1 MRIVKE
7 GKKILHMYFDS
18 VDDFFQHSD
27 AKELQEKGVS
37 HLPSSNQ
44 RHIREIAKGDD
55 KSWRYAEEKTK
66 DEFEK
71 TRFDPTK
78 GKTMCADAV
87 KKTMADRSYKKLM
100 ANAMTYRRKPKFQ
113 DVGSRLSVPR
123 AIAGEDKYFVS
134 LKAAR
139 KPTVKIAI
147 NICGSASVNAAA
159 FARVAQTA
167 IPTIYALEQA
177 GITTEVYYC
186 AFSTRT
192 HRGFNHSQLSVKV
205 KSAQQRFS
213 WTLFAPVFCVG
224 SYRDN
229 IFTAWSNCDIDTDSG
244 LGCPM
249 NESDIQSN
257 NNFGY
262 DSVIGLNAVGPVEN
276 VGSIFNKI
284 KLTK

>member
-1 MRIVKE
+1 MRIIKE
-7 GKKILHMYFDS
+7 AGKLIHMQYDS

-27 AKELQEKGVS
+27 TKTLVEKGIG
-37 HLPSSNQ
+37 HLPSSNRERIQ
-44 RHIREIAKGDD
+44 EIAKGDE
-55 KSWRYAEEKTK
+55 KSWRYGDDRSKSK
-66 DEFEK
+66 FESV
-71 TRFDPTK
+71 RFDPSK
-78 GKTMCADAV
+78 GKGLCLDAV
-87 KKTMADRSYKKLM
+87 KSTMADRSYKKLM

-113 DVGSRLSVPR
+113 DVGSRLSIPR

-139 KPTVKIAI
+139 KPTVRIAI
-147 NICGSASVNAAA
+147 NICGSASVDKEA
-159 FARVAQTA
+159 FERVAKTA

-192 HRGFNHSQLSVKV
+192 HKGFDHSQLSVKV

-229 IFTAWSNCDIDTDSG
+229 IFAAWSNCDVSTDSG

-249 NESDIQSN
+249 DQKTIEKFD
-257 NNFGY
+257 NFGY

-284 KLTK
+284 KLKK